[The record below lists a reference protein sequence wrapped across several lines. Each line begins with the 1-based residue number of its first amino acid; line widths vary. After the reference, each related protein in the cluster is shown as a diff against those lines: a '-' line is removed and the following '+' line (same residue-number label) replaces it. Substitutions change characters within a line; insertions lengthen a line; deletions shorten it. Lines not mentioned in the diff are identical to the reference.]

1 MASIEAAKQ
10 LESGAVLAHVKGI
23 LATPEFTGS
32 PQLAAFLKYIVNRK
46 LAGDTEGIKA
56 YSIATEALG
65 RPPDFDPQ
73 NDPIVRVQAGRL
85 RQALLIYYANPQAD
99 DSMRISL
106 PVGSYVPE
114 ITAGAPAPAPA
125 ASRPAQHVPPPVAS
139 KDRSWLMAIAGV
151 IFLAIVGLGT
161 LLAMNVGW
169 IGRHADPN
177 PLGMPSL
184 SIRVASERQI
194 PSWFSP
200 QLFESSL
207 AANLSRFDEFAII
220 QPSAE
225 HQGDG
230 SVFRL
235 DLEFAGIPNAVIM
248 TSRLVRQP
256 SREIVWSNRSTIP
269 EDSIG
274 SYELIDANRK
284 LASSLG
290 QPYGALYS
298 ELLRD
303 PSKTPTQR
311 CLLDGYEYF
320 QDPRPDTAPG
330 IAQCLERIVADH
342 PGNYIAH
349 ILLGYMYAEQH
360 RAGQGGSELVD
371 KVVKSAQR
379 AVALKPDSAGSQQI
393 MMEANLLRGL
403 YAEALQAGA
412 LATQLNPNDSD
423 VLADYGCALIYRG
436 RYSEGETYATR
447 AAQLNILPPP
457 WHLFCL
463 FVAANNSG
471 RAADADAVARR
482 MTGELSAQALIPVAI
497 AASREGNRESAQR
510 TLEALVKLDPRFA
523 ADPLK
528 PLVALGLKEDV
539 ATVLL
544 ESLREAGLKTGS

>member
-1 MASIEAAKQ
+1 MASIEAAEKW
-10 LESGAVLAHVKGI
+10 ESGAVLAHVQRI

-32 PQLAAFLKYIVNRK
+32 PQLAAFLNYIVKRK

-106 PVGSYVPE
+106 PVGSYIPDIVP
-114 ITAGAPAPAPA
+114 GAVAPVIAQ
-125 ASRPAQHVPPPVAS
+125 PAQPREPPKAWKRTP
-139 KDRSWLMAIAGV
+139 WPMAIAGLV
-151 IFLAIVGLGT
+151 FLTIAGLGT
-161 LLAMNVGW
+161 LFAFNQGW
-169 IGRHADPN
+169 LGRQADPN
-177 PLGMPSL
+177 PLGMPAL
-184 SIRVASERQI
+184 SIYIASERQI

-220 QPSAE
+220 QSSAE
-225 HQGDG
+225 KQTDG
-230 SVFRL
+230 SAFRL
-235 DLEFAGIPNAVIM
+235 DLEFVGIPNAVIM

-269 EDSIG
+269 EDAIG
-274 SYELIDANRK
+274 SYELLDANRK
-284 LASSLG
+284 LASALG

-303 PSKTPTQR
+303 PAKTPTQR
-311 CLLDGYEYF
+311 CLLGGYEYF

-330 IAQCLERIVADH
+330 IAQCLERIVADQ

-349 ILLGYMYAEQH
+349 ILLGYMYAEQY
-360 RAGQGGSELVD
+360 RAGRGGAGLIGN
-371 KVVKSAQR
+371 VVKAAQR

-393 MMEANLLRGL
+393 LMEANLLRGL

-412 LATQLNPNDSD
+412 LAVQLNPNDSD

-436 RYSEGETYATR
+436 RYSEGETYAAR
-447 AAQLNILPPP
+447 APSSTSCRRPGICSACSSPPTT
-457 WHLFCL
+457 
-463 FVAANNSG
+463 AAAPKPPMPSP
-471 RAADADAVARR
+471 AA
-482 MTGELSAQALIPVAI
+482 
-497 AASREGNRESAQR
+497 
-510 TLEALVKLDPRFA
+510 
-523 ADPLK
+523 
-528 PLVALGLKEDV
+528 
-539 ATVLL
+539 
-544 ESLREAGLKTGS
+544 